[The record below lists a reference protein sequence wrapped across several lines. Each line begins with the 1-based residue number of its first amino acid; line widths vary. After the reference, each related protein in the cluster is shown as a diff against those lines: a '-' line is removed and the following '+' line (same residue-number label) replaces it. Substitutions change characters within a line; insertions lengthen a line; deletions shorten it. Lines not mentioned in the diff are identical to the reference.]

1 MCGDQDKWE
10 VDYDGEV
17 GTFFNAIVDEK
28 YFDDERGNPV
38 YLQGEKAIEVEDQS
52 GNFVPLLNYN
62 IDAMKKDQFYAD
74 SLKRGIKVKK
84 FTVNKFL
91 KYLLKV
97 EMQNRSRNVTMSKTN
112 KKDLDHLPEMVMW
125 SSIIMIDI
133 PVVKPQN

>member
-1 MCGDQDKWE
+1 
-10 VDYDGEV
+10 
-17 GTFFNAIVDEK
+17 
-28 YFDDERGNPV
+28 
-38 YLQGEKAIEVEDQS
+38 
-52 GNFVPLLNYN
+52 
-62 IDAMKKDQFYAD
+62 MKKDQFYAD